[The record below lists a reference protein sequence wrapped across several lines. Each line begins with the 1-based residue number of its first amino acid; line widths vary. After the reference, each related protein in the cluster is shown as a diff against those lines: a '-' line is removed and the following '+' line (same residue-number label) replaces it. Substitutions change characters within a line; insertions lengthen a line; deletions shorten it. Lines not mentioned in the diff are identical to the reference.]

1 MQLRIL
7 MLVLSVLQGR
17 LLMPGLLCLLV
28 ASMAWVAVA
37 EPERGPLILDMHL
50 HALPAPGAAPAPC
63 LETGGSCAAPDAAAV
78 RRHTQ
83 AQLRRY
89 NVIGLAAVQ
98 DGGQAMPA
106 SEARAPGHL
115 ALDPLRIDAAT
126 EAPVQALRA
135 SGQLTLLGLRRPTVD
150 MALDDPRM
158 EPLWRLA
165 TRVDLPVGLHLG
177 RQDGA
182 AASQAATGAE
192 LEALQRL
199 LARHPQLRLDLVH
212 GAQPLSEALLAV
224 LDAHPQVYL
233 DVGQLV
239 AGQNRPA
246 FYRDLRAILDAGLG
260 DQVMFGS
267 GSPAWPASIGASI
280 DTVRRA
286 PFLDDGQK
294 RDIFYNNAARF
305 LRLEREPALAS
316 RTI

>member
-1 MQLRIL
+1 
-7 MLVLSVLQGR
+7 MLALSVLQGR

-37 EPERGPLILDMHL
+37 EPERTPLIIDMHL
-50 HALPAPGAAPAPC
+50 HAPPAPGAAPASC
-63 LETGGSCAAPDAAAV
+63 LEAGGTCASPEAAAAV
-78 RRHTQ
+78 HRHTQ

-98 DGGQAMPA
+98 DGGQPMPA
-106 SEARAPGHL
+106 AGARAPGHL

-126 EAPVQALRA
+126 EARVQALRA
-135 SGQLTLLGLRRPTVD
+135 SGQLTLLGLRRPAAE
-150 MALDDPRM
+150 MALDDPRI
-158 EPLWRLA
+158 EPLWQLA

-177 RQDGA
+177 RQDGT

-192 LEALQRL
+192 LEALQRV

-239 AGQNRPA
+239 AGQDRPA
-246 FYRDLRAILDAGLG
+246 FYRDLQAILDAGLG

-305 LRLEREPALAS
+305 LRLERQPAPAS

>member
-7 MLVLSVLQGR
+7 MLALSVLQGR

-28 ASMAWVAVA
+28 ASMAWVALA

-50 HALPAPGAAPAPC
+50 HALPAPGGASAPC
-63 LETGGSCAAPDAAAV
+63 PEAGGACASPDAAV
-78 RRHTQ
+78 HRQTQ

-98 DGGQAMPA
+98 DSGQPMPSPEA
-106 SEARAPGHL
+106 LATEARTPGHL
-115 ALDPLRIDAAT
+115 ALDPLRLDAAT
-126 EAPVQALRA
+126 EARVQALRA
-135 SGQLTLLGLRRPTVD
+135 SGQLTLLGLRRPAAE

-158 EPLWRLA
+158 EPLWQLA

-177 RQDGA
+177 
-182 AASQAATGAE
+182 SQTATGAE
-192 LEALQRL
+192 LEALQRV

-233 DVGQLV
+233 DMGQLV
-239 AGQNRPA
+239 AGQDRSA
-246 FYRDLRAILDAGLG
+246 FYRDLQAILGAGLG

-305 LRLEREPALAS
+305 LRLERQPAPAS

>member
-63 LETGGSCAAPDAAAV
+63 LETGGRCAAPDAAAV
-78 RRHTQ
+78 HRHTQ

-98 DGGQAMPA
+98 DSGQAMPA

-126 EAPVQALRA
+126 EARVQALRA

-165 TRVDLPVGLHLG
+165 ARVDLPVGLHLG
-177 RQDGA
+177 RQD
-182 AASQAATGAE
+182 ASQAGADAE
-192 LEALQRL
+192 LEALQRV
-199 LARHPQLRLDLVH
+199 LAQHPQLRLDLVH

-305 LRLEREPALAS
+305 LRLEQRQPAPAS

>member
-50 HALPAPGAAPAPC
+50 HALPAPGGASAPC
-63 LETGGSCAAPDAAAV
+63 PEAGGACASPDAAV
-78 RRHTQ
+78 HRQTR

-98 DGGQAMPA
+98 DGSQPMPA

-126 EAPVQALRA
+126 EARVQALRA
-135 SGQLTLLGLRRPTVD
+135 SGQLTLLGLRRPAAE

-165 TRVDLPVGLHLG
+165 TRVDLPVGLYLG
-177 RQDGA
+177 RQD
-182 AASQAATGAE
+182 ASQAGADAE
-192 LEALQRL
+192 LEALQRV

-239 AGQNRPA
+239 AGQDRLA
-246 FYRDLRAILDAGLG
+246 FYRDMRAILDAGLG

-305 LRLEREPALAS
+305 LRLERQPAPAS

>member
-50 HALPAPGAAPAPC
+50 HAPPAPGAAPAPC
-63 LETGGSCAAPDAAAV
+63 LETGGSCAAPDAAAAH
-78 RRHTQ
+78 RHTQ

-98 DGGQAMPA
+98 DSGQAMPA

-126 EAPVQALRA
+126 EARVQALRA
-135 SGQLTLLGLRRPTVD
+135 SGQLTLLGLRRPAAE

-158 EPLWRLA
+158 EPLWQLA

-177 RQDGA
+177 RQD
-182 AASQAATGAE
+182 ASQAGADAE
-192 LEALQRL
+192 LEALQHL

-305 LRLEREPALAS
+305 LRLERQPAPAS